1 MYVHVPSGTKCLNP
15 ESILEYLS
23 YWLFRVITT
32 RLDASGKEMPLYH
45 KYDQTTC
52 HFTSELLT
60 VIVYYQCSHAYRYF
74 FLKER
79 YLLYIYSNSTG
90 TRYVYAQVHIL
101 SQRNTESSLPVDLGG
116 AVWYL
121 FNVDISHVSKNV
133 CTPSMYATGRFKPIE
148 YVQ

>member
-1 MYVHVPSGTKCLNP
+1 ML
-15 ESILEYLS
+15 
-23 YWLFRVITT
+23 
-32 RLDASGKEMPLYH
+32 LYH

-60 VIVYYQCSHAYRYF
+60 AVVHYQCSHVYRYLCYF
-74 FLKER
+74 FLEER

-90 TRYVYAQVHIL
+90 TRCTSTYLVSAEH
-101 SQRNTESSLPVDLGG
+101 ESSLPVDLGG

-133 CTPSMYATGRFKPIE
+133 CMPSMYATGRFRPIE